1 MPTRQRGWETAGNA
15 FGGLNCRCLS
25 GTKIVKMGISQMT
38 AEKHGRERRV
48 NFQAWQ
54 CSFLLGLFLLIAVV
68 PGANIRRNGCPRR
81 GLCQGIVYLYP
92 SINCI

>member
-68 PGANIRRNGCPRR
+68 PEQTFGGMVARAGAYAKV
-81 GLCQGIVYLYP
+81 LSTSTQA
-92 SINCI
+92 